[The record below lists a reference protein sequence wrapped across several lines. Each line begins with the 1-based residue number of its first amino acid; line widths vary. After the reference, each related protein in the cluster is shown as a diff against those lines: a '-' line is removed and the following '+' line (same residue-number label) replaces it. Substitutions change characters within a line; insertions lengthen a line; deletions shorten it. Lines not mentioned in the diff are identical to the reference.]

1 MNRRIQ
7 QTRKALRN
15 VIKANRQT
23 APNKGQRL
31 LRISM
36 HGHPSLNNQENPR
49 QSGMMQLLPSPTI
62 PPKIPL
68 GPILPIKREVVTD
81 VIVDISRP
89 HRRKLQIAQ
98 EKRQDKILLRI
109 NPSSQQTNVVIN
121 KGFDLTIQS
130 PLIRSGVIKL
140 NLRHQQSI
148 KV

>member
-1 MNRRIQ
+1 MQPTRI
-7 QTRKALRN
+7 ALRN
-15 VIKANRQT
+15 TVKANRQT

-31 LRISM
+31 LRMYM

-49 QSGMMQLLPSPTI
+49 QSRRMQLLPSSTI

-81 VIVDISRP
+81 VTGDISRP
-89 HRRKLQIAQ
+89 HRSKLQIDQ
-98 EKRQDKILLRI
+98 KKRQDQILLRI
-109 NPSSQQTNVVIN
+109 NPSSQQANVVIN

-130 PLIRSGVIKL
+130 SLIRSGVIKL